1 MPINFVREFKFE
13 WYKSNLKPIFRSWR
27 CIKNGAIS
35 VTAIATHPVL
45 SGPAIDRLTNSKITK
60 VIVCDTIEVS
70 KDKIFDKLEIMS
82 VANVFGEAMKRIIDG
97 TSLSSMFQEAKG

>member
-1 MPINFVREFKFE
+1 ME
-13 WYKSNLKPIFRSWR
+13 
-27 CIKNGAIS
+27 NGAIS

-70 KDKIFDKLEIMS
+70 KYKIFDKLEIIS